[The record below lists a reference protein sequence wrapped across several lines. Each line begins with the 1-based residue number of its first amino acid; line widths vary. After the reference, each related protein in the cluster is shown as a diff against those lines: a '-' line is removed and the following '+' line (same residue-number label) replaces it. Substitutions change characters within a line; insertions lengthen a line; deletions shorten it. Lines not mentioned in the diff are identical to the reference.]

1 MHRVTSS
8 IIYRHNADPGSIVH
22 ADPRGFDHD
31 AMTVNGLQSLVGVL
45 APGQVTAIR
54 RVTDA
59 AISARSKQVI
69 PTNRHH
75 LVQSDDHQ
83 RIVCFSAQCKP
94 QISILG
100 WAMVEALSRRWS
112 VLFACCFLT
121 RWWWAV
127 GSRSWSGTPLAVLL
141 GIHADG
147 QPGVIGSPGSRG
159 SRA

>member
-31 AMTVNGLQSLVGVL
+31 AMTVSGLQSLVGVL

-75 LVQSDDHQ
+75 WYNQTITSVSFAFLRSASHRLV
-83 RIVCFSAQCKP
+83 FSVGRW
-94 QISILG
+94 L
-100 WAMVEALSRRWS
+100 RRC
-112 VLFACCFLT
+112 L
-121 RWWWAV
+121 AV
-127 GSRSWSGTPLAVLL
+127 GVCCSPVVFLLAGGGLWGRARGAVLL
-141 GIHADG
+141 WLYCSGFTRMA
-147 QPGVIGSPGSRG
+147 SPG
-159 SRA
+159 